1 MVPIAMP
8 FSVQGELTGSHAGMS
23 VTLSDM
29 SLNPTPNDADVSDS
43 QSGTQQTLT
52 TLITILSDVGGVD
65 SDDIT
70 TDSRLR
76 DDLAISSLNLIEAV
90 VLVEDA
96 FGVRIEDADVQGFST
111 VGDVITFVET
121 HRPAA

>member
-1 MVPIAMP
+1 
-8 FSVQGELTGSHAGMS
+8 MS

-121 HRPAA
+121 HRSAA